1 MIAKVSGEPPATA
14 FLDGLT
20 PAERD
25 ELEAI
30 GVHRNFPKGAVLIFQ
45 GEQDDRVMMLLD
57 GRVKVTRLEDGRE
70 LLIWIHD
77 PGEIVGELSFIE
89 QGPRTATVTALEP
102 ISALVMPASRFR
114 AHLESTPRVAVVLME
129 VVAARVR
136 LSTARYSETSSLD
149 TMGRV
154 AARIVELADRYGEPR
169 EDSVL
174 IESPLSQEDLGAWV
188 GASRA
193 GVAQAMQTLRGLGWI
208 RTARG
213 QIEVLDLAA
222 LRARGT

>member
-1 MIAKVSGEPPATA
+1 MSAEPAATT
-14 FLDGLT
+14 FLEGLT
-20 PAERD
+20 EAERD

-30 GVHRNFPKGAVLIFQ
+30 GVRREFPKGAVLIFQ

-70 LLIWIHD
+70 FLLWIHD
-77 PGEIVGELSFIE
+77 PGDIVGELAFIDR
-89 QGPRTATVTALEP
+89 GPRTATVTALEP

-114 AHLESTPRVAVVLME
+114 AHLERTPRVAVVLME

-136 LSTARYSETSSLD
+136 LSTARYSETSALD

-154 AARIVELADRYGEPR
+154 AARIVELADRYGVPR
-169 EDSVL
+169 DGGML
-174 IESPLSQEDLGAWV
+174 IDSPLSQEDLGAWV

-193 GVAQAMQTLRGLGWI
+193 GVAQAMQSLRALGWI

-222 LRARGT
+222 LRARGS